1 MVTEWYSVKLFM
13 FNVSTQGQFPSGRG
27 HSFSHSVKNS
37 VSSTGDMKVS
47 CIFKKFTLTFRYLK
61 IFRV

>member
-47 CIFKKFTLTFRYLK
+47 CIFKKIHFNFQLSK
-61 IFRV
+61 DI